1 MSVDPRALAPHCLLG
16 RRALVTGAGTGIG
29 RGIAIRLA
37 ALGASVVGV
46 GRRPDPL
53 AETEALVAEGRGP
66 GAFAWRSLDVRDRDA
81 AAALADEVARGAFE
95 RRSAP
100 AGPADARG
108 AAAPGTDRESGLDLL
123 VNNAGGQFIAP
134 AVDISD
140 RGMASVLDLNL
151 TAVANLTRAAHPFLV
166 ASRGTVVTISLS
178 SPERGI
184 TGLAHS
190 ATARAAILALTGQL
204 AREWREDGIRLY
216 GVAPGTV
223 LTDGV
228 RGEMPP
234 EALAETLKNTPL
246 RTDTAIEEIA
256 EWVAALAAGVGPL
269 PSGTVLQLD
278 GGAGIHGVEG
288 LEV

>member
-1 MSVDPRALAPHCLLG
+1 
-16 RRALVTGAGTGIG
+16 
-29 RGIAIRLA
+29 
-37 ALGASVVGV
+37 
-46 GRRPDPL
+46 
-53 AETEALVAEGRGP
+53 
-66 GAFAWRSLDVRDRDA
+66 
-81 AAALADEVARGAFE
+81 
-95 RRSAP
+95 
-100 AGPADARG
+100 
-108 AAAPGTDRESGLDLL
+108 
-123 VNNAGGQFIAP
+123 
-134 AVDISD
+134 
-140 RGMASVLDLNL
+140 
-151 TAVANLTRAAHPFLV
+151 
-166 ASRGTVVTISLS
+166 VVTISLS

-190 ATARAAILALTGQL
+190 ASARAAILALTGEL

-256 EWVAALAAGVGPL
+256 EWVAALAARVGPL

-278 GGAGIHGVEG
+278 GGSGIHGVEG
-288 LEV
+288 LEG